1 MKINLAV
8 VISLTFATGF
18 AAGVLGGNLIS
29 PAHAAAV
36 DEIIYVDGPDQAV
49 GDHCNFN
56 KSIVRGNLYTICVK
70 K

>member
-8 VISLTFATGF
+8 VVSLTFATGF
-18 AAGVLGGNLIS
+18 AAGLLGRNFIS
-29 PAHAAAV
+29 PAYAAV
-36 DEIIYVDGPDQAV
+36 DEIIYVDGADQEV

-56 KSIVRGNLYTICVK
+56 KTIVRGNLYTICVK